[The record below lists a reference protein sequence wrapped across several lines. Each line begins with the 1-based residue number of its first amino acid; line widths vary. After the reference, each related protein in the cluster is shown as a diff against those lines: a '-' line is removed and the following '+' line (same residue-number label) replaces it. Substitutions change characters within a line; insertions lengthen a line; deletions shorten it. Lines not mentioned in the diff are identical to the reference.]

1 MSYTIRIRDR
11 HSGQIH
17 EFQATSDQYIL
28 KSAEESGIEL
38 PFSCRNGACTTCAV
52 RVQSGN
58 LEQPEAMGL
67 SPHLQKQ
74 GYALM
79 CVSYPTSDIVAETQD
94 EDEVYELQF
103 GKYFGKGKVKAGLPL
118 EDE

>member
-11 HSGQIH
+11 HSGQNY
-17 EFQATSDQYIL
+17 EFQAESDQYIL
-28 KSAEESGIEL
+28 QSAEEKGIEL
-38 PFSCRNGACTTCAV
+38 PFSCRNGVCTTCAV

-67 SPHLQKQ
+67 SSDLKKQ

-79 CVSYPTSDIVAETQD
+79 CVSCPASDITAETQD
-94 EDEVYELQF
+94 EDEVYQLQF
-103 GKYFGKGKVKAGLPL
+103 GQYFAKGKVKTGVFL
-118 EDE
+118 DD